1 MNEIYGV
8 FINAELVN
16 EGTKEETDNFVTSE
30 IEKIHNI
37 YGDNNVEVLVP
48 QKEEASQKLEDNTKV
63 FLINVKLEKPLF
75 FEILVIQQ
83 ND

>member
-16 EGTKEETDNFVTSE
+16 EGTKEETDSFVTSE

-83 ND
+83 NG